1 MNEKPLNNKNN
12 KNSSSKYMSGKNKKS
27 IKLISKDFKREEMN
41 NEMNNNSLIKN
52 QISYE
57 KIDQENNEGSLYEND
72 EEEEENNYELLITK
86 YNELEEENKN
96 LNGEL
101 KKNELI
107 IEEQDRVISLLR
119 SSIESDFFKNND
131 IIKYITTENIVD
143 FIQLKNENEQYK
155 KELVLSQAL
164 VNSLQAENLR
174 LNQNKE
180 ENKEEN
186 SDLINIETDDFLSNS
201 ENKLNEFNSENS
213 KENEVIKE
221 LNKENNILKKLI
233 QEATV
238 KLNNLLS
245 NEKTT
250 KILYDDNNILNFQLQ
265 EKNEIINK
273 YEEKLTFFNG
283 YISDIKSSFNKA
295 RNYIINSINSYSYNK
310 IANEDL
316 NSLLSNSFSQNMMKL
331 SMQISNMDE
340 IEQYNLETRPELD
353 LHNIFYELL
362 SSISDEFIILYE
374 KVFQTNNY
382 YKEAN
387 NKANVLEQQLR
398 ELNMNNLIN
407 SNNEIMKLKDEY
419 VKTIIKLNLELSSK
433 ENDNYYLKEN
443 IISMKQN
450 LNDME
455 NILALIIKVL
465 NNSNEINLANYLKN
479 FLDSVKEKMDLIMEK
494 EETIQKIMKNNHKI
508 KNMKLDNKNVE
519 NLKFYEDEDINHILN
534 DYNKKIK
541 EKENRIV
548 INKEQITTLL
558 C

>member
-1 MNEKPLNNKNN
+1 MDEAPLNNKIN
-12 KNSSSKYMSGKNKKS
+12 KNSQTKLMSGRNKES
-27 IKLISKDFKREEMN
+27 EKLNDFISKAYKNEEMQN
-41 NEMNNNSLIKN
+41 KSNNNSLIKN
-52 QISYE
+52 QISDE
-57 KIDQENNEGSLYEND
+57 KIEQENNDKSLYEN
-72 EEEEENNYELLITK
+72 EEEEYNYELLMAK
-86 YNELEEENKN
+86 LNELEEENKN
-96 LNGEL
+96 LNEEL
-101 KKNELI
+101 QKNELI
-107 IEEQDRVISLLR
+107 IEEQDRTISLLR
-119 SSIESDFFKNND
+119 SSIENDFFKNND

-186 SDLINIETDDFLSNS
+186 SDLINVETDDFLSNS

-238 KLNNLLS
+238 KLNNLLN

-265 EKNEIINK
+265 EKNEIIMK

-295 RNYIINSINSYSYNK
+295 RNYIINSINSYNK

-387 NKANVLEQQLR
+387 NKAIVLEQQLR

>member
-295 RNYIINSINSYSYNK
+295 RNYIINSINSYNK